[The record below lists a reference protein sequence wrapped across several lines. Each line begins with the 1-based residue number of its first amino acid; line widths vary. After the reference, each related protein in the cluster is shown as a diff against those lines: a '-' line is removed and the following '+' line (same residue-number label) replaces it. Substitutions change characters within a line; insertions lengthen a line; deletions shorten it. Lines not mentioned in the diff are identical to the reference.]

1 MKRLNSVIRRNS
13 VTRAHPPVRLLA
25 VAAVAVTAALV
36 LSGCGRSSGDD
47 VAASTAP
54 IDDSPA
60 TGTVTLWAPDGDAT
74 ALDDVLADFY
84 ADNPDL
90 DLEITLIPSDQ
101 YLTKLQTA
109 MSSGTLPDIA
119 QSYTEAQTQFTT
131 SGSFAPVPEGL
142 VDPSTF
148 FPGAWAAGEVDG
160 TSYVVPWYTYT
171 RVLIYRSDLAEAGG
185 AKVPKTWDELV
196 PFFKALQA
204 GGAESGFGADV
215 GWDTY
220 TGQTTAVFARQAG
233 STLLNDDLTVWEIDT
248 PEVISAFEYQMAP
261 FLDGISAL
269 DTPQFLD
276 SQPYLVQG
284 KTGSMISGPW
294 VIASLDATA
303 EQDGWTAEH
312 IATAPLPAGADG
324 VFGPLGGGGW
334 MVNADSENAD
344 SAWKVVREM
353 AQPDIQIAQF
363 QAFGS
368 MPSVQA
374 AWDDSSITDNPLLTA
389 FFDQLKTVEAMP
401 PVPAWAEV
409 STAIGQELEA
419 VARGQE
425 TAAEAA
431 AKLQSVADG
440 IGTGN

>member
-1 MKRLNSVIRRNS
+1 MTRMNPH
-13 VTRAHPPVRLLA
+13 TRATA
-25 VAAVAVTAALV
+25 VAAGALTAVLLLA
-36 LSGCGRSSGDD
+36 GCGRGSNDEGG
-47 VAASTAP
+47 ATTAP
-54 IDDSPA
+54 VDDSPA

-74 ALDDVLADFY
+74 VLDDVLADFQ
-84 ADNPDL
+84 AENPDL

-142 VDPSTF
+142 VDSSSF

-171 RVLIYRSDLAEAGG
+171 RVLIYRSDFAEAGG
-185 AKVPKTWDELV
+185 ATVPTTWDELI
-196 PFFKALQA
+196 PFFEDLEA

-233 STLLNDDLTVWEIDT
+233 STLLNDDMTQWEIDT

-261 FLDGISAL
+261 FLEGISAL
-269 DTPQFLD
+269 DAPQFLD
-276 SQPYLVQG
+276 SQPYFVEG

-294 VIASLDATA
+294 VVASLDQTA
-303 EQDGWTAEH
+303 EEDGWTAEH
-312 IATAPLPAGADG
+312 VATAQLPAGEAG

-334 MVNADSENAD
+334 MVSSDSDNAD
-344 SAWKVVREM
+344 SAWKIVREM
-353 AQPDIQIAQF
+353 AQPDVQAAQF
-363 QAFGS
+363 QAYGS

-374 AWDDSSITDNPLLTA
+374 AWEDPSIADNPLLDA
-389 FFDQLKTVEAMP
+389 FFEQLKTVEAMP

-425 TAAEAA
+425 SAAEAA

>member
-1 MKRLNSVIRRNS
+1 MIR
-13 VTRAHPPVRLLA
+13 TRPRTRLLA
-25 VAAVAVTAALV
+25 FTAAAVTTAL
-36 LSGCGRSSGDD
+36 LMTGCGRSSSEQD
-47 VAASTAP
+47 AAAAAP

-74 ALDDVLADFY
+74 VLDDVLADFL

-90 DLEITLIPSDQ
+90 DLEVTLVPSDQ
-101 YLTKLQTA
+101 YVTKLQTA

-119 QSYTEAQTQFTT
+119 QSYSEAQTQFTT

-142 VDPSTF
+142 VDSSTF
-148 FPGAWAAGEVDG
+148 FPGAWSAGEVDG

-171 RVLIYRSDLAEAGG
+171 RVLIYRSDFAEAGS
-185 AKVPKTWDELV
+185 AKVPETWDELM
-196 PFFKALQA
+196 PFFEALEA

-220 TGQTTAVFARQAG
+220 TGQTTAVFAQQAG
-233 STLLNDDLTVWEIDT
+233 STLLNDDMSAWEIDT
-248 PEVISAFEYQMAP
+248 PEVVSAIEYQTAP
-261 FLDGISAL
+261 FLEGISAL

-276 SQPYLVQG
+276 AQPYFVDG
-284 KTGSMISGPW
+284 KTGSLISGPW
-294 VIASLDATA
+294 VIASLDTTA

-312 IATAPLPAGADG
+312 VATAPLPAGDAG

-334 MVNADSENAD
+334 MVNADSDNAD

-353 AQPDIQIAQF
+353 AQPETQIAQF
-363 QAFGS
+363 QAYGS

-374 AWDDSSITDNPLLTA
+374 AWDDPSIADDPLLTA
-389 FFDQLKTVEAMP
+389 FFDQLKTVEMMP

-425 TAAEAA
+425 SAAEAA
-431 AKLQSVADG
+431 ARLQSIADG